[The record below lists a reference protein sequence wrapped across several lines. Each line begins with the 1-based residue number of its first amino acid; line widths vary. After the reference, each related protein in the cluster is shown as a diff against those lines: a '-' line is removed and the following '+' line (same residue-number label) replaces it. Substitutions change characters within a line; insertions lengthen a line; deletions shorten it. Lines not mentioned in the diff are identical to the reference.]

1 MRGLFRLTALLLLAL
16 LSGAA
21 FGAEA
26 TQSPTLGPAKTYQL
40 ATIAVVRDAPDG
52 RIVDVWNSETLFTAR
67 ESEGEWL
74 RVSGNFPGDKWQ
86 PLPQPL
92 WISRYYAH
100 DLTAA
105 RAPKHPDRVIVVD
118 KSRFLLKV
126 IERKNNA
133 DKVLYKARV
142 ALGMDGCR
150 PKEKGGNCYYTEAG
164 EYEVR
169 WKIHDPKGIEWCI
182 PKFMEKEYPEDI
194 AAGQRCFRG
203 PLGSYA
209 LNIGKSYAIHGTNR
223 PQSLGKKVSHGCIRV
238 ANHDMAAIYRL
249 SDVGDKVLIVE

>member
-1 MRGLFRLTALLLLAL
+1 MRGLIRFTALLLSAL
-16 LSGAA
+16 LSAA
-21 FGAEA
+21 VAASEA
-26 TQSPTLGPAKTYQL
+26 APSPAPARTYQL
-40 ATIAVVRDAPDG
+40 STIAVVRDAPDG
-52 RIVDVWNSETLFTAR
+52 RIIDVWDSDTLFTAR
-67 ESEGEWL
+67 AEEDGWL
-74 RVSGNFPGDKWQ
+74 RVSGHFPGDKWQ
-86 PLPQPL
+86 PLAHPL

-100 DLTAA
+100 DLTTA
-105 RAPKHPDRVIVVD
+105 RAKRHDRFIVVD
-118 KSRFLLKV
+118 KSKFLIKV
-126 IERKNNA
+126 VERKGEKE
-133 DKVLYKARV
+133 KVLYKARV

-150 PKEKGGNCYYTEAG
+150 PKDKGGNCYYTEPG

-182 PKFMEKEYPEDI
+182 PKFMEKEYPDDI

-238 ANHDMAAIYRL
+238 ANHDMSAIYRL